1 MSTQS
6 EKLDCVFQ
14 LPDQSRHPALAH
26 LFWHK
31 YAGRVFWYGV
41 AQFPE
46 TPPEALPDGVA
57 VCSVAFDDGRVGQV
71 IFRDG
76 KMGPGGY
83 LEVGFVGLGK
93 LQAPAAPRP
102 GAGNDPGKEPGPDE
116 SDRVEFG

>member
-14 LPDQSRHPALAH
+14 VPDQTRHPALAH

-46 TPPEALPDGVA
+46 TPALPDGVA
-57 VCSVAFDDGRVGQV
+57 GGSVTFDDGRVGQV
-71 IFRDG
+71 AFRDG
-76 KMGPGGY
+76 KTGPGGY
-83 LEVGFVGLGK
+83 FEVAFVGLDQLGVPK
-93 LQAPAAPRP
+93 ASRP
-102 GAGNDPGKEPGPDE
+102 SPGNDPGPQPDAE
-116 SDRVEFG
+116 ETDQVEFR

>member
-14 LPDQSRHPALAH
+14 FSGQARHPAPAH

-46 TPPEALPDGVA
+46 TPEALPEGA
-57 VCSVAFDDGRVGQV
+57 SVSVTFEDGRAGHAR
-71 IFRDG
+71 FRDG
-76 KMGPGGY
+76 KTGPGGY
-83 LEVGFVGLGK
+83 TEAAYVGVDRLK
-93 LQAPAAPRP
+93 LPSAPPPSP
-102 GAGNDPGKEPGPDE
+102 GSGPSPGPG
-116 SDRVEFG
+116 SDGSDSVEFG